1 MLPAA
6 FLFLVTLPF
15 MAAVELHFDTFVVL
29 MIVVCV
35 AAGLTAPARGGHV
48 ENKKRRPIRAPDDSA
63 RPPDGKPHT
72 KSSTR
77 LRESTL
83 VG

>member
-6 FLFLVTLPF
+6 FLLLVTLPF

-48 ENKKRRPIRAPDDSA
+48 ENKKRRPIRAPD
-63 RPPDGKPHT
+63 GKPHT

>member
-6 FLFLVTLPF
+6 FLLAITLPF
-15 MAAVELHFDTFVVL
+15 MAAVELHFDTFVIL

-35 AAGLTAPARGGHV
+35 AAGLTAPVRGGHADI
-48 ENKKRRPIRAPDDSA
+48 KKRRPIRAPDGSA
-63 RPPDGKPHT
+63 REPYEKPCSKT
-72 KSSTR
+72 ATR
-77 LRESTL
+77 LRESSL